1 MQHGEVEETL
11 EKLKDELTEED
22 LNEIVTRVS
31 KEEVQAQRRNFES

>member
-1 MQHGEVEETL
+1 MQHAEVEETL

-31 KEEVQAQRRNFES
+31 KEEVQAQRRNLES